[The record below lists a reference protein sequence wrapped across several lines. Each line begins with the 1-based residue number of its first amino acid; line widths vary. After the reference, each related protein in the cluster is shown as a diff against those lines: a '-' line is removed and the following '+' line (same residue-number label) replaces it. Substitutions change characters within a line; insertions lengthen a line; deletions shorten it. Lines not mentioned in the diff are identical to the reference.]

1 MNSNHLEIKE
11 LDYLI
16 DLVQENLEALLCSYD
31 FAERDFVPETI
42 RYQYDLGVRLLAKL
56 EDQRADM
63 LVGEG
68 Q

>member
-16 DLVQENLEALLCSYD
+16 DLVQENLEELLCSYD
-31 FAERDFVPETI
+31 FSERDFVPESI
-42 RYQYDLGVRLLAKL
+42 RDQYCLSAGLLARL